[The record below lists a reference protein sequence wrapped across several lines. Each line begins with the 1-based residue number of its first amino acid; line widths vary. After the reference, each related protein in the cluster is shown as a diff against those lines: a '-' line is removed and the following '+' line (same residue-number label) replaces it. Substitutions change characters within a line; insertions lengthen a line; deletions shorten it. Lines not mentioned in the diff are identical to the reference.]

1 MKRLIF
7 STLIIISGYLIFKGY
22 FVNPSTN
29 VNESADQQPGI
40 EMPESKPKPVSFIT
54 DPEGRK
60 IAYSFVQ
67 SVPENI
73 RLISNVASASDSGA
87 VRDYYGCSSVVNAGF
102 YTKERTH
109 LGLFQSQTIIY
120 GGRIQSTLVDG
131 FVYTTGDNQ
140 LYISSTPPEKPG
152 SFTLQTGPVVRYNDT
167 LRPLR
172 LITDEFAR
180 RVIAATSNI
189 RTAYFIVLYDAENV
203 FSGPLLKDVPD
214 IIEKIATKE
223 SIQFTDA
230 INLDGGSA
238 SVFITT
244 DVALSELVPSG
255 GFFCIK

>member
-1 MKRLIF
+1 MKRFLFITF
-7 STLIIISGYLIFKGY
+7 IIISGYLIFKGY
-22 FVNPSTN
+22 FVDPSTN
-29 VNESADQQPGI
+29 VNESTDQKPGTK
-40 EMPESKPKPVSFIT
+40 MPESRPKPASFIN

-60 IAYSFVQ
+60 IAYSIVQ
-67 SVPENI
+67 SAPENI
-73 RLISNVASASDSGA
+73 RLISNVASASDSGT
-87 VRDYYGCSSVVNAGF
+87 VREYFGCTSVVNAGF

-109 LGLFQSQTIIY
+109 LGLFQSQNIIH

-140 LYISSTPPEKPG
+140 LFISSTPPEKPG
-152 SFTLQTGPVVRYNDT
+152 SFSLQTGPIVRYNDT

-238 SVFITT
+238 SVFITP
-244 DVALSELVPSG
+244 DVSLSELVSAG